1 MASANEGTTRCAVLV
16 GPYQSG
22 KTSLF
27 EALLHATGAI
37 ERKGSATA
45 GTTIGDSCDEAR
57 KRQASTE
64 LSIGYGTYLDDPW
77 VFIDTP
83 GSVEFVQETLNA
95 CLAADIAIVVVD
107 SEAQKIPACAPILK
121 FLDERDIPRMVFIN
135 KIDTATDTVRA
146 LMAELQDASDQPLAL
161 RHIPIRDG
169 ETITGYADLVSE
181 RAYEYNPSGPS
192 KLIQLPASAADR
204 QMEARGELLE
214 TLADFDDSLME
225 KVLEEVEPEKS
236 ELYVHLTETLQNT
249 MLVPVMIGAGEND
262 HGVQRL
268 LKQLRHETPSYAQT
282 AERRGLTASDAVV
295 GQVFK
300 TMHAQ
305 HMGKMSYVRLWSG
318 SLKDGDTLN
327 GQRVSGINRL
337 LGAKLDKQST
347 AEAGQVVTFGRMDDI
362 KTGDILTPS
371 GTPPV
376 GALEWPAPLPPVY
389 AMAIS
394 ATNRNDEGEAF
405 QRPAAPG
412 GRRHLDYHRP

>member
-1 MASANEGTTRCAVLV
+1 MRGPGW

-295 GQVFK
+295 GIQD
-300 TMHAQ
+300 HARPAYGQ
-305 HMGKMSYVRLWSG
+305 DVLRSALVRIAQGW
-318 SLKDGDTLN
+318 
-327 GQRVSGINRL
+327 RY
-337 LGAKLDKQST
+337 
-347 AEAGQVVTFGRMDDI
+347 
-362 KTGDILTPS
+362 
-371 GTPPV
+371 
-376 GALEWPAPLPPVY
+376 LEWPTRQRHQPIAWRQ
-389 AMAIS
+389 ARQAIH
-394 ATNRNDEGEAF
+394 G
-405 QRPAAPG
+405 
-412 GRRHLDYHRP
+412 